1 VPALGTVRLDR
12 LRPAE
17 IDRLILG
24 LKRTGKAPATILS
37 IYNVLSMMLDSAVRD
52 DLLAVN
58 PTAKMK
64 RPTVAHAE
72 AAHLTAPGVAAIV
85 DAVRDTRLYPVVV
98 LAVGGGLRRGELLA
112 LRWVDV
118 DLDATYPVVRVTGTL
133 DRIDGHL
140 SRSPE
145 PKTAK
150 SRRSVP
156 LTPPMVAVLRLRR
169 REQAVDQMA
178 AGSCWS
184 NPDGL
189 VFTTVIGTPLEPRN
203 VAREYEAAARA
214 AGVAGSLHTLRHTYI
229 TAMTTGGVDDRTAA
243 DNAGHS
249 SALVTMLN
257 YAHSDSTLGRA
268 AAEIATAALGL
279 TDAVSGIV
287 GARIGAREAQE
298 AV

>member
-1 VPALGTVRLDR
+1 VTLPASDRRPSTQQLYRKQVRNHLVPALGTVRLDR

-85 DAVRDTRLYPVVV
+85 DAVRD
-98 LAVGGGLRRGELLA
+98 
-112 LRWVDV
+112 
-118 DLDATYPVVRVTGTL
+118 TGTL